1 MSGVLSTAV
10 ATTIPVFPGGTP
22 VPTSG
27 SSGSFPI
34 SSGSFPI
41 SVGSG
46 TSGASVTSNQVFGLG
61 SLIEVAV
68 VVLAVVTLLAIV
80 GVLIIVV
87 VSNRADPDP
96 TGRRP
101 QSVYFFAVSFVTL
114 IVSIIGSVAI
124 VTAVVQLIGKHAGE
138 TNSIARIIV
147 LGGLLTAVG
156 LVLFIGHLRRGVTLA
171 NAEQAPGNPSRR
183 VGQSYTAAVAFISV
197 LVLLVT
203 AVFSVY
209 LIFALAGPGVFGSF
223 GGTTP
228 ALRDLVV
235 ALYLGLIALTV
246 LATHRNLVAPGLA
259 FLGGARG
266 RSETSPPVDT
276 GDPPS

>member
-10 ATTIPVFPGGTP
+10 ATTIPGFPGGTP
-22 VPTSG
+22 VLDPSG

-34 SSGSFPI
+34 SAG
-41 SVGSG
+41 
-46 TSGASVTSNQVFGLG
+46 GASVTTSTQGFGFAP
-61 SLIEVAV
+61 LIEIVVA
-68 VVLAVVTLLAIV
+68 VLAVVTLLAIV

-138 TNSIARIIV
+138 TNSIARVIV
-147 LGGLLTAVG
+147 LGALLTAVS
-156 LVLFIGHLRRGVTLA
+156 LVLFIGHLRRGVALA
-171 NAEQAPGNPSRR
+171 NADQSPANPSRR
-183 VGQSYTAAVAFISV
+183 VGQSYTGAVAFIFV

-203 AVFSVY
+203 AVFSAY
-209 LIFALAGPGVFGSF
+209 LIFALGGPGVFGSF

-235 ALYLGLIALTV
+235 ALYLGLIAIIV
-246 LATHRNLVAPGLA
+246 LGTHRNLVPPGLR
-259 FLGGARG
+259 FLGGAQG
-266 RSETSPPVDT
+266 GPETAPPVDT
-276 GDPPS
+276 GGPQVG

>member
-10 ATTIPVFPGGTP
+10 ATTIPGFPGGSP
-22 VPTSG
+22 VVSPAT

-34 SSGSFPI
+34 SSGSYPI

-46 TSGASVTSNQVFGLG
+46 TSVTSNQVFGLG

-80 GVLIIVV
+80 GVLVIVV

-114 IVSIIGSVAI
+114 IVSIIGSAAI
-124 VTAVVQLIGKHAGE
+124 VTALVQLIGSHAGE
-138 TNSIARIIV
+138 TNSIARVIV
-147 LGGLLTAVG
+147 LGGLITAVS
-156 LVLFIGHLRRGVTLA
+156 LVLLISHLRRGVALA
-171 NAEQAPGNPSRR
+171 NAGQSPGNPSRR
-183 VGQSYTAAVAFISV
+183 VGQSYTAAVAFVSV
-197 LVLLVT
+197 LVLLMA
-203 AVFSVY
+203 AVLSAY

-228 ALRDLVV
+228 ALRYLVV
-235 ALYLGLIALTV
+235 GLYLGLIAIVV
-246 LATHRNLVAPGLA
+246 LGTHRNLVPPGLRL
-259 FLGGARG
+259 LGGAEAG
-266 RSETSPPVDT
+266 SETPPVDT
-276 GDPPS
+276 GDPLS

>member
-10 ATTIPVFPGGTP
+10 ATTIPGFPGG
-22 VPTSG
+22 
-27 SSGSFPI
+27 SSVLNPAT

-46 TSGASVTSNQVFGLG
+46 ASVTTSTQGFGLG

-138 TNSIARIIV
+138 TNSIARVIV
-147 LGGLLTAVG
+147 LGGLLTAVS
-156 LVLFIGHLRRGVTLA
+156 LVLFIGHLRRGVALA

-203 AVFSVY
+203 AVFSAY

-235 ALYLGLIALTV
+235 ALYLGLIAIIV
-246 LATHRNLVAPGLA
+246 LGTHRNLVPPGLRL
-259 FLGGARG
+259 LGAERQP
-266 RSETSPPVDT
+266 ETSPPVDT